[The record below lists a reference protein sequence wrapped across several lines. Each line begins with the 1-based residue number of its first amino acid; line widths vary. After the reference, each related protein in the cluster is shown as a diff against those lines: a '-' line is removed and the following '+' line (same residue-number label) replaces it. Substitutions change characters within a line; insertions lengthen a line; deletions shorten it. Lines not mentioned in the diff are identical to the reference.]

1 MCKTRTPSRNST
13 LNWLAPMA
21 ACAMAAL
28 ASGTVSAQDM
38 KFGLQE
44 TGAAAPAGPP
54 AEGPPSEAL
63 ANALRLYQQEQ
74 HAEASVQFQ
83 RVVEGETQDAPAN
96 VQKAQF
102 FLGKS
107 LYHLRYYQSAL
118 AVFDEISEQGRNNLF
133 FDQTLQWLAQLGSQ
147 LPEPAGIIDKIGRF
161 GVDQLEQFN
170 TADNADLYN
179 QLLYLMGRSKYNQ
192 GEFEQAIELFKK
204 VDRANKWYVK
214 ARFFE
219 GISYIRMRKA
229 SPASTAFRE
238 IIEAI
243 DEGDASGVEDA
254 DRMKGLAW
262 VSLAR
267 VYYTAANKVNAEGV
281 RQVNGVMLGN
291 AVEAWNKLNPDS
303 EYWLDALFEE
313 SWAFFLADEY
323 SRALGNVHTLFSPY
337 FKESFY
343 PEALV
348 LKAVV
353 FFTNC
358 QMKNAT
364 AIVQLFHEKYD
375 PVKTTLDELLT
386 KYQDNAQ
393 FFEFLKKVRTGEA
406 NLPPAARGIINSAL
420 SDRAVLANLEYV
432 ALLEQEEQTLN
443 KGPGQ
448 FKSSSLG
455 ARILQDILV
464 AKSFA
469 IDQAGE
475 IAKARYNRLVDDM
488 QDLSNQIDT
497 VEIEVLN
504 WERGQLGQELQAQMT
519 AASESSGGK
528 VYVSPE
534 HNVWPFNGEYWR
546 DELGYY
552 RQQVTYRCG
561 R

>member
-1 MCKTRTPSRNST
+1 MAWA
-13 LNWLAPMA
+13 LGVAP
-21 ACAMAAL
+21 AAL
-28 ASGTVSAQDM
+28 AQDM
-38 KFGLQE
+38 QFGLQE
-44 TGAAAPAGPP
+44 TGGGAPAAPP

-63 ANALRLYQQEQ
+63 QNALRLYQQEQ
-74 HAEASVQFQ
+74 YPEAAVQFQ

-107 LYHLRYYQSAL
+107 LYHQHYYQSAL

-161 GVDQLEQFN
+161 GVDQLAQFDN
-170 TADNADLYN
+170 ADNADLYN

-192 GEFEQAIELFKK
+192 GEFEQAIDLFRK
-204 VDRANKWYVK
+204 VDRTNKWYVK

-229 SPASTAFRE
+229 QPAATAFRE

-243 DEGDASGVEDA
+243 DSNDVTGVEDT
-254 DRMKGLAW
+254 DRMKDLAW
-262 VSLAR
+262 ISLAR
-267 VYYTAANKVNAEGV
+267 VYYTAANKVNAEGERKV
-281 RQVNGVMLGN
+281 DGVLLGN
-291 AVEAWNKLNPDS
+291 AVEAWNKIDSGS
-303 EYWLDALFEE
+303 EYWLDSLFEE

-364 AIVQLFHEKYD
+364 AMVQLFHEKYE
-375 PVKTTLDELLT
+375 PVKTKLDELLA
-386 KYQDNAQ
+386 KYQDNAA
-393 FFEFLKKVRTGEA
+393 FFDFLKQVRAGEA
-406 NLPPAARGIINSAL
+406 NLPPETRAIIASAL

-443 KGPGQ
+443 KSPSQ
-448 FKSSSLG
+448 FKGSSLG

-475 IAKARYNRLVDDM
+475 IAKARYNRLVDEM

-504 WERGQLGQELQAQMT
+504 YERGQLDRELQAQLT
-519 AASESSGGK
+519 AASESTGGN
-528 VYVSPE
+528 VFVSPE
-534 HNVWPFNGEYWR
+534 HNVWPFRGEYWR

-552 RQQVTYRCG
+552 RQQVTYKCG